1 MGWEILHT
9 TARQASST
17 KSRKNRAQASRGYRV
32 ERRMQEN
39 KVDRGKGACSK
50 RQITGRFDPALCRED
65 KNHRRGK
72 NQKMMSYL

>member
-9 TARQASST
+9 TVRQAPST
-17 KSRKNRAQASRGYRV
+17 KSHKNRAQASRGYRV

-50 RQITGRFDPALCRED
+50 RQITGRFDPLCA
-65 KNHRRGK
+65 GK
-72 NQKMMSYL
+72 IKITGEAKTRK